1 MQTTLREFFTDI
13 ANISYELGD
22 FASIQNHYK
31 DEQIT
36 KFLDCFIK
44 GAEVVANGENKTA
57 VAIKGVAEDDKGT
70 TGDEPL
76 NLHDFQL
83 YDYSDTDG
91 KWFIVTFF
99 DLPSLEKYLISE
111 AGYLNYYSTQMLVFE
126 NGVIKPFEILF
137 HGNHGKTIIVD
148 KDQINSPL
156 ELEKMQE
163 QLEVRWLTPED
174 LLPVTDEQVEAF
186 KKSLEESK

>member
-1 MQTTLREFFTDI
+1 MQKTLREFFTDI

-31 DEQIT
+31 DMQIT

-44 GAEVVANGENKTA
+44 GAEIASNGENQSA
-57 VAIKGVAEDDKGT
+57 VAIKGIAEQDKGT
-70 TGDEPL
+70 TGEEML
-76 NLHDFQL
+76 HLHDFQL

-99 DLPSLEKYLISE
+99 DLPSLESYLLSE

-126 NGVIKPFEILF
+126 NGVQKPFEILF
-137 HGNHGKTIIVD
+137 HGNHGKTIVID
-148 KDQINSPL
+148 KDQINAPL
-156 ELEKMQE
+156 DIKKMQE
-163 QLEVRWLTPED
+163 QMEIRWLTLED
-174 LLPVTDEQVEAF
+174 LLPLTDEDVEAF
-186 KKSLEESK
+186 KKSLAESK